1 MTEGMVVFLANCFVM
16 VGFVIGVVKQLSRH
30 AAKTNGDLQRQI
42 DELKRELEEMKQKE
56 IV

>member
-1 MTEGMVVFLANCFVM
+1 MVVFLANCFVM

-42 DELKRELEEMKQKE
+42 DELKHELEELKSKNKE
-56 IV
+56 P